1 MGSIRVKGEVIVT
14 RDTGEDAPIPF
25 DFTRTFTAIEDKVY
39 TLAPNATQITWDP
52 AVDGSEAVSDF
63 DFAMF
68 MATGGVVDVEP
79 TESSSSDVYTLRLV
93 AGLPLFLGADD
104 TLGSAGLGGTMEQV
118 ISKWRVDEPSSA
130 TVTLRM
136 ILAT

>member
-1 MGSIRVKGEVIVT
+1 MASIRVKGEVIIT

-25 DFTRTFTAIEDKVY
+25 DQTYTVTSIEDKVY

-68 MATGGVVDVEP
+68 MATGIVDIEP

-93 AGLPLFLGADD
+93 NGLPLFLGADD
-104 TLGSAGLGGTMEQV
+104 TLGSTGVGGTMEQV